1 MTAQLVEAPVD
12 TDHETFLDD
21 NGSVTLSDQ
30 VLAEAHLHD
39 GDKLVVQVIA
49 DGVIRLVRRPTLLDL
64 AGAFPGISAATD
76 LEGLREEWER

>member
-1 MTAQLVEAPVD
+1 MTAQLLEAPVD

-21 NGSVTLSDQ
+21 GSVTLSDQ
-30 VLAEAHLHD
+30 VLAEARLQD

-76 LEGLREEWER
+76 LEGLREEWEK

>member
-21 NGSVTLSDQ
+21 GSVTLSDQ

-49 DGVIRLVRRPTLLDL
+49 DGVIKLVRKPDPLEKLIGS
-64 AGAFPGISAATD
+64 APGLSAAAN
-76 LEGLREEWER
+76 LEALRDEWER

>member
-21 NGSVTLSDQ
+21 GSVTLSDQ

-49 DGVIRLVRRPTLLDL
+49 GGVIRLVRRPTLLDL